1 MSSIIRTIVKRL
13 QSFVFAFS
21 GLAAFLRS
29 EPNGRIHMVATVV
42 VIILAVVFHC
52 NIMEWALLIIVM
64 AMVWITEL
72 LNTVIEKMM
81 DHLSPDI
88 HPRVKWI
95 KDMAA
100 GAVLIAAIAAAV
112 AGGLIF
118 IPKLVA

>member
-1 MSSIIRTIVKRL
+1 MSFFKTIAKRL
-13 QSFVFAFS
+13 QSFAFALS

-29 EPNGRIHMVATVV
+29 EPNGRIHLAATIV
-42 VIILAVVFHC
+42 VIILAVVLHC
-52 NIMEWALLIIVM
+52 SQMEWALLLIVM

-95 KDMAA
+95 KDVAA
-100 GAVLIAAIAAAV
+100 GSVLIAAIAAAAV
-112 AGGLIF
+112 GGLIF
-118 IPKLVA
+118 IPKFMA

>member
-29 EPNGRIHMVATVV
+29 EPNGRIHLVATVV
-42 VIILAVVFHC
+42 VIILAIVFHC
-52 NIMEWALLIIVM
+52 NTMEWALLTIVM

-95 KDMAA
+95 KDVAA

-112 AGGLIF
+112 VGGLIF
-118 IPKLVA
+118 IPRLVA

>member
-1 MSSIIRTIVKRL
+1 MSSITKTIAKRL

-29 EPNGRIHMVATVV
+29 EPNGRIHLVATVV
-42 VIILAVVFHC
+42 VIILAIVFHC
-52 NIMEWALLIIVM
+52 NIMEWALLTIVM

-95 KDMAA
+95 KDVAA

-112 AGGLIF
+112 VGGLIF
-118 IPKLVA
+118 IPRLVA